1 MTIKTAVHVLALMLC
16 ALPVVAKPS
25 VEQQKQA
32 IAGALQQ
39 LHQAM
44 IEGDSASLHKLT
56 ADELT
61 YGHSTGMTED
71 RETFIKSV
79 VARNPDY
86 KVINFQEPTIVIKND
101 TAWARGNFQAE
112 IQTPSGPQQIA
123 FKMLYVFARDHGA
136 WKLLARQAVK

>member
-1 MTIKTAVHVLALMLC
+1 MIKIAIHALALMLC

-25 VEQQKQA
+25 LEQDKQTV
-32 IAGALQQ
+32 AGAIQQ

-44 IEGDSASLHKLT
+44 INGDSTSLHKIT

-79 VARNPDY
+79 LARNPDY
-86 KVINFQEPTIVIKND
+86 KSINFPEPVIVIKND

-112 IQTPSGPQQIA
+112 ISTPAGPQQIA